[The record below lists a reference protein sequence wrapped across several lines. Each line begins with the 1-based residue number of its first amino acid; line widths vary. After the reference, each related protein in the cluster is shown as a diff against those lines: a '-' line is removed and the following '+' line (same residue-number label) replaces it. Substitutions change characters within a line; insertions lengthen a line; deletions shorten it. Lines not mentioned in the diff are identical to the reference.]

1 MSDIYKPVDWSI
13 QQLVDAVHTG
23 TLTLPDLQRPF
34 VWPATKVRDLM
45 DSLYRGYPVGELMLW
60 NQPGDDHTAV
70 IGTDKKGHTSK
81 QQIVD
86 GQQRITSLFVTV
98 TGQTVIDDDYRKKSI
113 RICFNPLTDRF
124 EVAQPAYDRS
134 PEWVSDVSKVFTSAL
149 DAYEN
154 YISRLEKSRS
164 EPIDGIDRSKVHKAL
179 IRVEALKNVIFK
191 VVEIQADVEKAV
203 VADVFVRINSE
214 GVNLTSADY
223 ILTWLS
229 VFWPEGRDQLEQFAR
244 DSRLTAD
251 HISEI
256 TGTKVSWS
264 PKNHY
269 IAPSPGQLIR
279 VAVAV
284 GQNRGRLQDAYN
296 ALRGRDRKTG
306 MADATRQA
314 EELDKI
320 KSATSLILNRLHW
333 DEYLRVLAKA
343 GFRSKKMIT
352 SETTI
357 LYTYSLWLIGRT
369 EYNVDLAT
377 LRDLMARWFFM
388 AQTTGR
394 YTGSPETRIQQDLD
408 RLDETK
414 SADDFIKVLSGV
426 IDTVL
431 TPDFWTIRIPDDF
444 VSSSTSASP
453 AYQAYLAALN
463 ILDADLFM
471 LHGKVRD
478 WTDPAD
484 TSVKN
489 VEGHHLFPRAY
500 LRDVLGYKDI
510 KKINQVANFAPTDWD
525 TNILIS
531 DRPPKA
537 YWPELIGTRRM
548 DQTVL
553 AKQERWHAL
562 PDDWTVLKYE
572 DFLIARRKLMATVVR
587 DGYLRLADPSYQPD
601 IVLAKPSEDDDDLR
615 VTLLD
620 LLGAGLVK
628 PDDLITPVESDGRI
642 IGVITEDGE
651 ILLNDETYDS
661 PDHAAKA
668 AGEEIA
674 QGLDYWEVITDEGSA
689 SLRELAMQFEES
701 KLAAEYLTNDILAD

>member
-1 MSDIYKPVDWSI
+1 
-13 QQLVDAVHTG
+13 
-23 TLTLPDLQRPF
+23 
-34 VWPATKVRDLM
+34 M

-60 NQPGDDHTAV
+60 NQPGDDHTGV
-70 IGTDKKGHTSK
+70 IGTDKKGHASK

-149 DAYEN
+149 GAYEN
-154 YISRLEKSRS
+154 YIGRLEKSRS
-164 EPIDGIDRSKVHKAL
+164 EPIDGDDRSRVHKAL
-179 IRVEALKNVIFK
+179 IRLEALKSVIFK

-251 HISEI
+251 HIFEV

-269 IAPSPGQLIR
+269 IAPSPGQLVR
-279 VAVAV
+279 VAVAL

-306 MADATRQA
+306 MADATRQS
-314 EELDKI
+314 EELAKI
-320 KSATSLILNRLHW
+320 KSATPLILNRLHW

-357 LYTYSLWLIGRT
+357 LYTYALWLLGRT

-408 RLDETK
+408 RLDEAK
-414 SADDFIKVLSGV
+414 SADDFVNVLDGV

-431 TPDFWTIRIPDDF
+431 TPDFWTIRISDDF

-478 WTDPAD
+478 WTDPSD

-489 VEGHHLFPRAY
+489 VEGHHLYPRAY

-531 DRPPKA
+531 DRPPED
-537 YWPELIGTRRM
+537 YWPELIKARKMGESA
-548 DQTVL
+548 L
-553 AKQERWHAL
+553 AKQHRWHAL
-562 PDDWTVLKYE
+562 PEDWTTLKYE
-572 DFLIARRKLMATVVR
+572 DFLVARRNLMATVVR
-587 DGYLRLADPSYQPD
+587 DGYLRLADPSYQPKID
-601 IVLAKPSEDDDDLR
+601 LAKPSDDDHALR

-628 PDDLITPVESDGRI
+628 PDDLITPVESDGSI

-651 ILLNDETYDS
+651 ILLNDETFES
-661 PDHAAKA
+661 PDNAARA
-668 AGEEIA
+668 TGEEIA
-674 QGLDYWEVITDEGSA
+674 TGLDFWEVITDEGSA
-689 SLRELAMQFEES
+689 SLRELAMRFGGLE
-701 KLAAEYLTNDILAD
+701 LAAEYLAEETLAE

>member
-13 QQLVDAVHTG
+13 QQLVDAVRAG

-60 NQPGDDHTAV
+60 NQPGDNHAGV
-70 IGTDKKGHTSK
+70 IGTDKKGHESK

-86 GQQRITSLFVTV
+86 GQQRITSLFITV
-98 TGQTVIDDDYRKKSI
+98 TGQSVIDDDYRKKSI

-134 PEWVSDVSKVFTSAL
+134 PEWVSDVSGVFTSAL

-154 YISRLEKSRS
+154 YISRLEMSRS
-164 EPIDGIDRSKVHKAL
+164 EPIDGDDRSKVHKAL
-179 IRVEALKNVIFK
+179 TRLEALKSVIFK
-191 VVEIQADVEKAV
+191 VVEIQAEVDKAV

-251 HISEI
+251 HIGEI

-269 IAPSPGQLIR
+269 IAPSPGQLVR

-306 MADATRQA
+306 LADATRQA

-320 KSATSLILNRLHW
+320 KSATPLILNRLHW

-352 SETTI
+352 SETTV
-357 LYTYSLWLIGRT
+357 LYTYALWLLGRT
-369 EYNVDLAT
+369 EYNVDFAT

-408 RLDETK
+408 RLDGAK
-414 SADDFIKVLSGV
+414 SADDFVKVLDAV
-426 IDTVL
+426 IETVL
-431 TPDFWTIRIPDDF
+431 TPDL
-444 VSSSTSASP
+444 
-453 AYQAYLAALN
+453 LA
-463 ILDADLFM
+463 
-471 LHGKVRD
+471 
-478 WTDPAD
+478 
-484 TSVKN
+484 
-489 VEGHHLFPRAY
+489 
-500 LRDVLGYKDI
+500 
-510 KKINQVANFAPTDWD
+510 
-525 TNILIS
+525 
-531 DRPPKA
+531 
-537 YWPELIGTRRM
+537 
-548 DQTVL
+548 
-553 AKQERWHAL
+553 
-562 PDDWTVLKYE
+562 
-572 DFLIARRKLMATVVR
+572 
-587 DGYLRLADPSYQPD
+587 
-601 IVLAKPSEDDDDLR
+601 
-615 VTLLD
+615 
-620 LLGAGLVK
+620 
-628 PDDLITPVESDGRI
+628 
-642 IGVITEDGE
+642 
-651 ILLNDETYDS
+651 
-661 PDHAAKA
+661 
-668 AGEEIA
+668 
-674 QGLDYWEVITDEGSA
+674 
-689 SLRELAMQFEES
+689 
-701 KLAAEYLTNDILAD
+701 